1 MYLHGGDWERI
12 RDTLL
17 AVDAP
22 VNSKRIGIANDVIL
36 KAFIKSKEIRPQR
49 LTILDRVSDMEIEE
63 AALVTGVIS

>member
-22 VNSKRIGIANDVIL
+22 VNSKEIGIDNDIIL
-36 KAFIKSKEIRPQR
+36 KAFINSKEIRPQR
-49 LTILDRVSDMEIEE
+49 LTILDKISKKEIEE
-63 AALVTGVIS
+63 AALTTGVIC